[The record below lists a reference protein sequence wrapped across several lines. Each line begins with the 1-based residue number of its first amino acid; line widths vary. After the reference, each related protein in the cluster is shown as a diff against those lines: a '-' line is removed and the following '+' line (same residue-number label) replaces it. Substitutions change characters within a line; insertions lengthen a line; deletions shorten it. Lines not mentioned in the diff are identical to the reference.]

1 MKRIASEHSSYETG
15 ATYYKDGDKLLRE
28 VWGTSYEVDPKTKLT
43 HLVFYYNQA
52 AKLPMHSELDWQ
64 RHGQQRRVIEAI
76 ASEFRFDIS
85 KALLQE

>member
-15 ATYYKDGDKLLRE
+15 DTYYKDRDKLLRE
-28 VWGTSYEVDPKTKLT
+28 VWGSSHEVDPKIELA
-43 HLVFYYNQA
+43 HLVFHYNQA

-64 RHGQQRRVIEAI
+64 RHSSQRSVIEAI

-85 KALLQE
+85 KVLLQE